1 MKVIGIIE
9 NSPITGVKYGLVE
22 IPETVI
28 SEKKRVADAHKSMA
42 QVRVKHAGMVRN
54 LRGKHK

>member
-9 NSPITGVKYGLVE
+9 NSPITGVRYGLVE

-28 SEKKRVADAHKSMA
+28 ATQKHVSDAHKNMA
-42 QVRVKHAGMVRN
+42 QVRVKHAGAVRN